1 MTGVL
6 VTEWT
11 GRETRAL
18 RVALRLT
25 VTEFAKSLQV
35 STNMVSRWEKGAEET
50 RIRMGNQQ
58 SLDTMLQIALPD
70 AQARFNALVDGS
82 ATGIVADE
90 AQSTAVD
97 EQRRHP
103 GDGRLMLHIPEGR
116 FLAGDEGR
124 SLYVADF
131 WIDTFPVTNRDYAT
145 FVTATRAKP
154 PYHWEDGRYPET
166 LADHPVVYVDWH
178 AAASYAQWAG
188 KELPTA
194 RQWEKAA
201 RGQTGSTYP
210 WGNGITFAK
219 CNVRESGIKATTP
232 VSRYRSGVS
241 PYGVF
246 DMCGNVWEWLSSAS
260 EIGRHE
266 LRGGAWTSP
275 FDRCAPATVNDALA
289 TMCDDDTGFRCVAA
303 SMEADPG
310 RPTAGTAAQVRHS
323 DGC

>member
-1 MTGVL
+1 MTGTL

-11 GRETRAL
+11 GRESRAL

-25 VTEFAKSLQV
+25 IVEFARSLQL
-35 STNMVSRWEKGAEET
+35 STNMVSRWEKGGEEM

-58 SLDTMLQIALPD
+58 ALDAMLQLALPD
-70 AQARFNALVDGS
+70 VQARFNALVDRS
-82 ATGIVADE
+82 ATGVLVDE
-90 AQSTAVD
+90 AQPTVVD

-103 GDGRLMLHIPEGR
+103 GDGRLMLLIPAGR

-131 WIDTFPVTNRDYAT
+131 WIDTFPVTNRDYVAFVVAT
-145 FVTATRAKP
+145 GANP
-154 PYHWEDGRYPET
+154 PYHWEDGRCPDA

-178 AAASYAQWAG
+178 AAAAYARWAG

-201 RGQTGSTYP
+201 RGQSGSTYP
-210 WGNGITFAK
+210 WGNGRTFAK
-219 CNVRESGIKATTP
+219 ANVRESGIKATTP
-232 VSRYRSGVS
+232 VGRYRSGVS

-246 DMCGNVWEWLSSAS
+246 DMCGNAWEWLASAS
-260 EIGRHE
+260 EIGRYE

-275 FDRCAPATVNDALA
+275 FDRCAPAIVNDATA
-289 TMCDDDTGFRCVAA
+289 TMTDDDTGFRCVAT

-310 RPTAGTAAQVRHS
+310 RSTAAPRPRHS

>member
-25 VTEFAKSLQV
+25 VADFARTLLISA
-35 STNMVSRWEKGAEET
+35 NMISRWEKGGEEA

-58 SLDTMLQIALPD
+58 ALDTMLQMAMPD
-70 AQARFNALVDGS
+70 VQARFNALVDRSTNG
-82 ATGIVADE
+82 AGVDE
-90 AQSTAVD
+90 SQPTFVD

-103 GDGRLMLHIPEGR
+103 ADGRLMLLVPAGR

-124 SLYVADF
+124 SLYVSEY
-131 WIDTFPVTNRDYAT
+131 WIDTFPVTNRDYGVYVAAT
-145 FVTATRAKP
+145 GAKP
-154 PYHWEDGRYPET
+154 PYHWEGGRPPEA

-178 AAASYAQWAG
+178 AAAAYAQWAG
-188 KELPTA
+188 KALPTA

-201 RGQTGSTYP
+201 RGQSGSTYP
-210 WGNGITFAK
+210 WGNGTTFAK

-232 VSRYRSGVS
+232 VGKYRSGVS

-246 DMCGNVWEWLSSAS
+246 DLCGNTWEWLSSAS
-260 EIGRHE
+260 EIGRFE

-275 FDRCAPATVNDALA
+275 FDRCAPATINDAAA
-289 TMCDDDTGFRCVAA
+289 TMSDDDTGFRCVAA
-303 SMEADPG
+303 SMDAVPG
-310 RPTAGTAAQVRHS
+310 RASRV
-323 DGC
+323 